1 MKTLAAKISL
11 YAGLVILLMSLGF
24 GLFAY
29 YSGSASVLAEVEQ
42 ALILQAQEASRYVES
57 RFEVNLSILEAIA
70 ARPEIRS
77 MDWEQ
82 QAAVLQEEE
91 ERLPQFLALA
101 VVTPDGTARYTDE
114 TTANLGDREYIIGAF
129 LGKSG
134 VSDLIVSRVTDSV
147 VFMHAVPIKEHDEVI
162 GVLVGRRD
170 GLTLSKITDRL
181 GFGDGGWGFIVH
193 PGGISYAGPNRQDI
207 LDQIN
212 VFETQGKP
220 GEMGHAIQ
228 ELGAESTGVIRYEHE
243 GLDRLA
249 GLAPIPSTG
258 WVLGVGALARDVL
271 VNMNN
276 FRQIIIVISV
286 ISIIVGIMAAV
297 FIAGRITSPLRQVRD
312 AIEAVARGDLT
323 QTVRVRTK
331 DEIGRVAN
339 ALNAT
344 VDSVRDALRLVSA
357 TTSALG
363 STTGE
368 MAAATAQVSASIEE
382 VAGTTNHFSGALDA
396 MNSNA
401 MAMSENVQ
409 GISNKAAQG
418 EAALVGIM
426 KQMNELSDG
435 TAQLALDISGLGT
448 LSDQIGR
455 IVDVIN
461 DIAEQTNLL
470 ALNAAIEAARAG
482 EHGRGFA
489 VVADEVRKLAE
500 ESATATTEI
509 GTLISQIQG
518 GISRAVQDMNAGA
531 AQTAG
536 ALATVDESGKL
547 LHGILDEV
555 EGIVDTVQELTA
567 GLEEAN
573 AGGQEIAS
581 ATQQQAASIEQIAA
595 AAQELTN
602 MGEQLAELLGHFKLN

>member
-1 MKTLAAKISL
+1 M
-11 YAGLVILLMSLGF
+11 
-24 GLFAY
+24 
-29 YSGSASVLAEVEQ
+29 
-42 ALILQAQEASRYVES
+42 
-57 RFEVNLSILEAIA
+57 
-70 ARPEIRS
+70 
-77 MDWEQ
+77 
-82 QAAVLQEEE
+82 
-91 ERLPQFLALA
+91 
-101 VVTPDGTARYTDE
+101 
-114 TTANLGDREYIIGAF
+114 
-129 LGKSG
+129 
-134 VSDLIVSRVTDSV
+134 
-147 VFMHAVPIKEHDEVI
+147 
-162 GVLVGRRD
+162 
-170 GLTLSKITDRL
+170 
-181 GFGDGGWGFIVH
+181 
-193 PGGISYAGPNRQDI
+193 
-207 LDQIN
+207 
-212 VFETQGKP
+212 
-220 GEMGHAIQ
+220 
-228 ELGAESTGVIRYEHE
+228 
-243 GLDRLA
+243 
-249 GLAPIPSTG
+249 
-258 WVLGVGALARDVL
+258 
-271 VNMNN
+271 
-276 FRQIIIVISV
+276 
-286 ISIIVGIMAAV
+286 
-297 FIAGRITSPLRQVRD
+297 
-312 AIEAVARGDLT
+312 
-323 QTVRVRTK
+323 
-331 DEIGRVAN
+331 AN

-536 ALATVDESGKL
+536 GALATVDESGKL